1 MIEDDLTHQGGAVEP
16 DTISPL
22 GNKHKT
28 AENPLCSLFIAILL
42 PFLLTFFEGIHL
54 T

>member
-28 AENPLCSLFIAILL
+28 AETLSAVFFIAILL
-42 PFLLTFFEGIHL
+42 PFLLTFFEGIHP